1 MRIIATSDLHFNV
14 TRSKGPTESIAK
26 EICERGG
33 DVLLFVGDSAGA
45 DIGTLEKVLAL
56 FEPFSGVRLA
66 VCGNHELWT
75 VGAQDSLHKYENELA
90 EAYSRSGVHYLD
102 QTPFVMDG
110 LGIAGS
116 VGWYDYTFR
125 PSRLG
130 IPLRFY
136 QHKIAPGAAARS
148 DKCSHLLEPSDDIPA
163 GAHEITTRWMDGER
177 VNLPICDLDFA
188 AMTVD
193 RLRRHLEEINDSV
206 DTIVAAVHHL
216 PFAELVPHSIIPNW
230 EFANAF
236 MGSEL
241 LGEVLLDFPKV
252 RNAFCGHSH
261 QRRVC
266 RKQGLVCTSIGS
278 TYREKQ
284 YEVLD
289 L

>member
-1 MRIIATSDLHFNV
+1 MRIIATSDLHYNV
-14 TRSKGPTESIAK
+14 TRSKAPTETIAT
-26 EICERGG
+26 EICKLGG
-33 DVLLFVGDSAGA
+33 DVLLFVGDSAGT
-45 DIGTLEKVLAL
+45 DLGILEAAFAL
-56 FEPFSGVRLA
+56 FEPFSGIRLA

-75 VGAQDSLHKYENELA
+75 VDGQDSLHRYENDLA
-90 EAYSRSGVHYLD
+90 ETCSRCGVHYLD
-102 QTPFVMDG
+102 REPFVMDG

-136 QHKIAPGAAARS
+136 QHKIAPGAAARIE
-148 DKCSHLLEPSDDIPA
+148 KCSHLLDSADDIPV

-177 VNLPICDLDFA
+177 VNLPISDLEFA
-188 AMTVD
+188 QMTAA
-193 RLRRHLEEINDSV
+193 RLRRHLERIGPSAEK
-206 DTIVAAVHHL
+206 IVAAVHHL
-216 PFAELVPHSIIPNW
+216 PFAELVPRSIIPNW

-241 LGEVLLDFPKV
+241 LGDVLLEFP
-252 RNAFCGHSH
+252 RLRHAFCGHSH

-284 YEVLD
+284 YEVLN